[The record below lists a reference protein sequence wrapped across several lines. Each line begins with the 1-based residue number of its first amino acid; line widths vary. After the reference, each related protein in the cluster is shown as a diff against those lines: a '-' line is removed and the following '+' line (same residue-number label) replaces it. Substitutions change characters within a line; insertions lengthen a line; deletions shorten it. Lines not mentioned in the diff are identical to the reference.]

1 MPFTY
6 TALWNNLNRHNIGK
20 WDLCQALGLSSSTM
34 AKMTNGQQVSMD
46 VLARICEYLDC
57 GLDDVVEYTSDFE
70 LFAREIRKKVL
81 DCSHTTYMDA
91 FPEYRFVLSDEKMQ
105 RLCSLSNTDIQAR
118 IFEYEQSAITKH
130 KSRVPLRGTTSYAI
144 QSSGNLLVIQGSLT
158 VVEMLVMWLLE
169 QIDDKVQH

>member
-57 GLDDVVEYTSDFE
+57 GLNEVVEYTSDFE
-70 LFAREIRKKVL
+70 LFAQKIRKHVL
-81 DCSHTTYMDA
+81 DCSQTTYMDA
-91 FPEYRFVLSDEKMQ
+91 FPEYRFILSDDRMQ
-105 RLCSLSNTDIQAR
+105 KLCALSNADLKAK
-118 IFEYEQSAITKH
+118 IFECEQYTIANQ
-130 KSRVPLRGTTSYAI
+130 KSRVALSGTTSYAI
-144 QSSGNLLVIQGSLT
+144 QSSGNLLAIQGSLN
-158 VVEMLVMWLLE
+158 VVEMLMTWLL
-169 QIDDKVQH
+169 QKIDG